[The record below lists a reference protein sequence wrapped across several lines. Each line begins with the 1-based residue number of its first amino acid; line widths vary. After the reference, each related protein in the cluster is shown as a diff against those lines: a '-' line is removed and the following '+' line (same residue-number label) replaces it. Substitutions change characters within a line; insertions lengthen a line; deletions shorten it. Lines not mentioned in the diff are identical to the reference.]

1 MSAELYNKLFDP
13 NSQMDGTDALVAAF
27 AREGRLHRA
36 AMELADAEMHEGIY
50 VEEERAP
57 EQAMRYAAD
66 DRDAVQ
72 ASFSG
77 EGYTVSVAL
86 SEAGWTAEQTAG
98 AAGASLKV
106 AGEWVV
112 LTPGQT
118 VAMPIDALPNQLLLV
133 DLTGRDITLTR

>member
-13 NSQMDGTDALVAAF
+13 NSQLEGTDALVAAF
-27 AREGRLHRA
+27 AREGRLQRA

-57 EQAMRYAAD
+57 EQSMRYAAD
-66 DRDAVQ
+66 DRDTVQ

-86 SEAGWTAEQTAG
+86 SESGWTVEQTAG
-98 AAGASLKV
+98 PAGASLKL
-106 AGEWVV
+106 AGAWVV
-112 LTPGQT
+112 LTPGQK
-118 VAMPIDALPNQLLLV
+118 VSLPIDTMPDQLQLV
-133 DLTGRDITLTR
+133 DLTGRDITLIR

>member
-13 NSQMDGTDALVAAF
+13 NAQLEGTDALVAAF

-36 AMELADAEMHEGIY
+36 AMELANAEMNEGIY
-50 VEEERAP
+50 VEEDRAP

-66 DRDAVQ
+66 DRDEVQ

-77 EGYTVSVAL
+77 DGYTVSVVL
-86 SEAGWTAEQTAG
+86 TESGWMAEQTAG
-98 AAGASLKV
+98 PAGASLKI

-118 VAMPIDALPNQLLLV
+118 VSMPIDSIPEQLLLV